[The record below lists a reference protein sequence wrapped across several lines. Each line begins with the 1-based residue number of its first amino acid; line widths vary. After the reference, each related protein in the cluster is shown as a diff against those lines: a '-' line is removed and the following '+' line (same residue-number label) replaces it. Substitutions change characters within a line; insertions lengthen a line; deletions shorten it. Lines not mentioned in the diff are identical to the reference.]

1 MRDEANDRRPT
12 ILRVT
17 LENFLSFRESE
28 IALGRLT
35 VLVGPNGSGKT
46 NLLKTF
52 AFLGEVARIDLPAA
66 VEQFGGVAALRWRAA
81 RPFDNIVIKLDALLT
96 EHASAS
102 APDKYELQFK
112 ESGPFIQREE
122 SFAFKR
128 VKGPGRRITLSG
140 SGLTVGE
147 KVRRLQLSERTSGL
161 ATLRKLGKQYEA
173 PQVERLASILE
184 NFRVVEIDDRV
195 ARRPAA
201 RRKGERLRA
210 DAANLAN
217 VLADLQER
225 DRETFAILEQDVAT
239 VLPGFEGLELRPI
252 AGAEEGVEVRIRER
266 GLPGSTPLS
275 AASFG
280 TIRALALFALLHDP
294 DPPALTCIE
303 EIDHGLHPYALDRI
317 VERLREAS
325 ERTQILV
332 ATHSPALV
340 NRLEPKELRIFERDV
355 EQGCTRIVAR
365 DPKEL
370 ARAMKVSELRLGEL
384 WFSGTLGGVPD
395 A

>member
-1 MRDEANDRRPT
+1 MRVEADEQRPT

-17 LENFLSFRESE
+17 LENFLSFRNSE

-81 RPFDNIVIKLDALLT
+81 RPLDNIVIKLDALLT
-96 EHASAS
+96 EHASS
-102 APDKYELQFK
+102 RAPDKYELKFA
-112 ESGPFIQREE
+112 ELGPFIQREE
-122 SFAFKR
+122 GFTFKR
-128 VKGPGRRITLSG
+128 VKGRGRRITLTGSELTISG
-140 SGLTVGE
+140 RGRS
-147 KVRRLQLSERTSGL
+147 LQLSERTSGL
-161 ATLRKLGKQYEA
+161 ATLRKLGEQYEA
-173 PQVERLASILE
+173 PQVEQLASILE
-184 NFRVVEIDDRV
+184 NFRVVEIDDRA
-195 ARRPAA
+195 ARRPAP
-201 RRKGERLRA
+201 RRKDERLRA

-217 VLADLQER
+217 VLAELREHEP
-225 DRETFAILEQDVAT
+225 ETFEVLQGDVAT

-294 DPPALTCIE
+294 EPPALTCIE

-325 ERTQILV
+325 KRTQSWWRRTRPRWSTGSSRRSCGSSSVTSSRAARGSLP
-332 ATHSPALV
+332 AT
-340 NRLEPKELRIFERDV
+340 PKSSRGR
-355 EQGCTRIVAR
+355 
-365 DPKEL
+365 
-370 ARAMKVSELRLGEL
+370 
-384 WFSGTLGGVPD
+384 
-395 A
+395 

>member
-1 MRDEANDRRPT
+1 
-12 ILRVT
+12 
-17 LENFLSFRESE
+17 
-28 IALGRLT
+28 LT
-35 VLVGPNGSGKT
+35 TYASSG
-46 NLLKTF
+46 
-52 AFLGEVARIDLPAA
+52 
-66 VEQFGGVAALRWRAA
+66 
-81 RPFDNIVIKLDALLT
+81 
-96 EHASAS
+96 
-102 APDKYELQFK
+102 APDEYELQFL
-112 ESGPFIQREE
+112 EFGPFIQREE
-122 SFAFKR
+122 TFVFKR
-128 VKGPGRRITLSG
+128 VGGRGRRIKLSG
-140 SGLTVGE
+140 SELTIG
-147 KVRRLQLSERTSGL
+147 RRGRSLQLSERTSGL
-161 ATLRKLGKQYEA
+161 ATLRKLGEQYEA

-184 NFRVVEIDDRV
+184 NFRVVEIDDRA
-195 ARRPAA
+195 ARRPAP

-210 DAANLAN
+210 DTANLAN
-217 VLADLQER
+217 VLADLRER
-225 DRETFAILEQDVAT
+225 DPETFAILEQDVAT

-340 NRLEPKELRIFERDV
+340 NRLEPEELRIFERDV

-370 ARAMKVSELRLGEL
+370 ARAMKESELRLGEL

>member
-1 MRDEANDRRPT
+1 MPEVVSERHPA

-17 LENFLSFRESE
+17 LENFLSFKSSTVQ
-28 IALGRLT
+28 LGRLS

-46 NLLKTF
+46 NLLRAF
-52 AFLGEVARIDLPAA
+52 SFLGDVARLDLPAA
-66 VEQFGGVAALRWRAA
+66 VEKFGGAAALRWRAA
-81 RPFDNIVIKLDALLT
+81 AVSERVRIKLEALLT
-96 EHASAS
+96 THASS
-102 APDKYELQFK
+102 RAPDEYELLFS
-112 ESGPFIQREE
+112 EIGPFIQREE
-122 SFAFKR
+122 SFVFKR
-128 VKGPGRRITLSG
+128 VGGRGRRLKLSG
-140 SGLTVGE
+140 AELTIGRGL
-147 KVRRLQLSERTSGL
+147 RLQLSERTSGL
-161 ATLRKLGKQYEA
+161 ATLRRLGEEYGA
-173 PQVERLASILE
+173 PQVEQLASILE
-184 NFRVVEIDDRV
+184 NFRVVEIDDRA
-195 ARRPAA
+195 ARQPTP

-217 VLADLQER
+217 VLADLRER
-225 DRETFAILEQDVAT
+225 EPETLEVLEQDVAS
-239 VLPGFEGLELRPI
+239 VLPGFEGLEFRQL
-252 AGAEEGVEVRIRER
+252 AGAEEGVEVRLRER

-294 DPPALTCIE
+294 APPALTCIE

-317 VERLREAS
+317 VERLREAA

-340 NRLEPKELRIFERDV
+340 NRLRPEELVIFERDV
-355 EQGCTRIVAR
+355 ERGCTRVVPT
-365 DPKEL
+365 DSTML
-370 ARAMKVSELRLGEL
+370 ARQMKESDLRLGEL

>member
-1 MRDEANDRRPT
+1 MREEADERRPT

-17 LENFLSFRESE
+17 LANFLSFRDSE

-81 RPFDNIVIKLDALLT
+81 RPRDNIVIKLDALLT
-96 EHASAS
+96 EHASAR

-112 ESGPFIQREE
+112 ERGPFIQREE

-147 KVRRLQLSERTSGL
+147 KGPRLQLSERTSGL

-217 VLADLQER
+217 VLADLRER
-225 DRETFAILEQDVAT
+225 DPETFAVLEQDVAT
-239 VLPGFEGLELRPI
+239 VLPGFAGLELRPI

-340 NRLEPKELRIFERDV
+340 NRLEPEELRIFERDV

-370 ARAMKVSELRLGEL
+370 ARAMKESELRLGEL